1 MKTIF
6 AGSPH
11 FAAYMLQALLDNN
24 IEVVAVLTQPDKPRG
39 RGLKLKANEVKTLAL
54 DKGLPVLQPSSLNSD
69 ILFEQLCS
77 YQPEIVVVAA
87 YGLLIPTALLKLPE
101 QGCINIHT
109 SLLPRWRGAAPIQ
122 RAIEAGDA
130 ITGVSVMRMNEG
142 LDTGEI
148 LMQQSLAIHPQETAA
163 SLQER
168 LQVLGAELMIRTLG
182 ELPVI
187 KATVQDEAEACYAY
201 KISKQETVIDWQL
214 PAVQLERKIRAFNP
228 VPVMHC
234 IWRGRLL
241 KIWQAIAVSNEEKAS
256 PGQIISVSQEG
267 ILVASGED
275 ALLIKELQLAG
286 GKPQSAAMFIQ
297 GHQEMIHSHFD

>member
-148 LMQQSLAIHPQETAA
+148 LMQQSLALSLIH
-163 SLQER
+163 
-168 LQVLGAELMIRTLG
+168 I
-182 ELPVI
+182 
-187 KATVQDEAEACYAY
+187 
-201 KISKQETVIDWQL
+201 
-214 PAVQLERKIRAFNP
+214 
-228 VPVMHC
+228 
-234 IWRGRLL
+234 
-241 KIWQAIAVSNEEKAS
+241 
-256 PGQIISVSQEG
+256 
-267 ILVASGED
+267 
-275 ALLIKELQLAG
+275 
-286 GKPQSAAMFIQ
+286 
-297 GHQEMIHSHFD
+297 